1 MFFHYNVYV
10 EYLRIMLGSAEMEIN
25 LKNSLPLD
33 ILFLMRIKANEFKS
47 EGVQDIDASDIK
59 EYLFQIKWKNEEQR
73 AMCDVIDDIMSLR
86 FSDVFDYLKVKVIKE
101 ASTLELDDFSELIE
115 K

>member
-1 MFFHYNVYV
+1 
-10 EYLRIMLGSAEMEIN
+10 MEIN
-25 LKNSLPLD
+25 LKNNLPID

-47 EGVQDIDASDIK
+47 EGVQEIDAADIK
-59 EYLFQIKWKNEEQR
+59 EYLFQIKWKDEEEK

-86 FSDVFDYLKVKVIKE
+86 FSDVFDYLKLKVIKE
-101 ASTLELDDFSELIE
+101 ASTLQLDDFSELIA